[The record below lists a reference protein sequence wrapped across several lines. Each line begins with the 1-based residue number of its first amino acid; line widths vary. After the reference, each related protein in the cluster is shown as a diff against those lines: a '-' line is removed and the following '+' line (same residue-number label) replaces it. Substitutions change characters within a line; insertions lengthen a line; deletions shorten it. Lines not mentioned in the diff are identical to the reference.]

1 MRRMISDVMQ
11 RQIKNLFESAWTD
24 ATGAYNFATLDV
36 DSTMTV
42 NMQLS
47 YCKKIQ

>member
-1 MRRMISDVMQ
+1 MISDVMQ
-11 RQIKNLFESAWTD
+11 CQIKNLFGSVQTD
-24 ATGAYNFATLDV
+24 ATGDYSFATLDV

-42 NMQLS
+42 YEQLS